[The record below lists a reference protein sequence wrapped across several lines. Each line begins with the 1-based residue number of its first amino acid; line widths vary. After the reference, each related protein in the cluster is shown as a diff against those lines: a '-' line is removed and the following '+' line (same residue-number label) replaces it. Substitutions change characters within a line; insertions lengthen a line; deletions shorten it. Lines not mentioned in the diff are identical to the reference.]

1 LVEHLT
7 RLLNLLAQG
16 QACLAVAP
24 VLAGAGLVAVPKPNG
39 GVRPIAI
46 GEVLRRLTAK
56 CLMYNVQEEAR
67 RTLWPTQL
75 GVGVKSGVEIG
86 VHTVRAWTQRHHA
99 SHGKVLLKLDFS
111 TESAA
116 KPL

>member
-1 LVEHLT
+1 
-7 RLLNLLAQG
+7 
-16 QACLAVAP
+16 
-24 VLAGAGLVAVPKPNG
+24 
-39 GVRPIAI
+39 
-46 GEVLRRLTAK
+46 
-56 CLMYNVQEEAR
+56 
-67 RTLWPTQL
+67 
-75 GVGVKSGVEIG
+75 VEIG